1 MSRTR
6 EAKPTVANDR
16 IGETAHE
23 RDRRGGSARR
33 GASRRLAAV
42 ASLTLAVSLAAPPMA
57 AHADPQPTRAQ
68 VQKKLDK
75 LAEQMDHKVEAFN
88 QLNEKLKIAKK
99 KYQTALKASKQEQS
113 AFEEQRSRIAQMAA
127 DAYKNGDTDGVTGFV
142 GSNDPQAILDQAAVF
157 SHLSQERSSQ
167 LTQFLA
173 TAQRLRREEAQ
184 AKASYE
190 DVKAKTKEL
199 QAQKRKLDKEVA
211 KQKALLRRFGGTTPS
226 SGGGSGNIG
235 GTYNGPASGSAR
247 TALDFAYA
255 QLGKPYSYGAEGP
268 NSYDCSGLT
277 MKAWAAAGVGIT
289 RTTNSQYAAT
299 KRVDKSNLQPGD
311 LVFFSGLGHVG
322 LYVGNGQMIHAPR
335 TGKNVEV
342 VSITS
347 GYYLSNY
354 YGAGRP

>member
-1 MSRTR
+1 M
-6 EAKPTVANDR
+6 ANDL
-16 IGETAHE
+16 IGEAAHE
-23 RDRRGGSARR
+23 RGRGGGSASR
-33 GASRRLAAV
+33 GVSRRLAAV
-42 ASLTLAVSLAAPPMA
+42 ACVTLTVSLASPVA

-75 LAEQMDHKVEAFN
+75 LGEQMSHKVEKFN

-99 KYQTALKASKQEQS
+99 KYQTASKSSKQEQA
-113 AFEEQRSRIAQMAA
+113 AFEEQRTKIAQMAA
-127 DAYKNGDTDGVTGFV
+127 AAYKNGDTGGVAGFV
-142 GSNDPQAILDQAAVF
+142 GTGDPQAILDQSAVM
-157 SHLSQERSSQ
+157 SHLSEARSSQ

-184 AKASYE
+184 AKAAYE
-190 DVKAKTKEL
+190 DVKGKTKEL
-199 QAQKRKLDKEVA
+199 RDQKTKLDKEVA
-211 KQKALLRRFGGTTPS
+211 KQKALLRRLGGGTSPS
-226 SGGGSGNIG
+226 SGGGSGSTG
-235 GTYNGPASGSAR
+235 GSYNGPASGPAR
-247 TALDFAYA
+247 KALDFAYA

-268 NSYDCSGLT
+268 GSYDCSGLT

-311 LVFFSGLGHVG
+311 LIFFSGLGHVG
-322 LYVGNGQMIHAPR
+322 MVVGGGKMIHAPR

-342 VSITS
+342 VSYTS
-347 GYYLSNY
+347 GYYLNNY

>member
-1 MSRTR
+1 M
-6 EAKPTVANDR
+6 ANDL
-16 IGETAHE
+16 IGETAQE
-23 RDRRGGSARR
+23 RGRRGGSASR
-33 GASRRLAAV
+33 GVSRRLAAV
-42 ASLTLAVSLAAPPMA
+42 ASLTLAASLAYPPVVA
-57 AHADPQPTRAQ
+57 QADPEPTRAQ

-75 LAEQMDHKVEAFN
+75 LAEQMDHKVEKFN

-99 KYQTALKASKQEQS
+99 KYKTASKSSKQEQA
-113 AFEEQRSRIAQMAA
+113 AFEEQRTKIAQMAA
-127 DAYKNGDTDGVTGFV
+127 AAYKNGDTDGVTGFV
-142 GSNDPQAILDQAAVF
+142 GTGDPQAILDQSAVL

-167 LTQFLA
+167 LSQFLA

-184 AKASYE
+184 AKAAYE

-199 QAQKRKLDKEVA
+199 QAEKKKLDKEVA
-211 KQKALLRRFGGTTPS
+211 KQKALLRRLGGGTSS
-226 SGGGSGNIG
+226 SGGGSGSVG
-235 GTYNGPASGSAR
+235 GTYNGPASGPAR
-247 TALDFAYA
+247 KALDFAYA

-268 NSYDCSGLT
+268 GSYDCSGLT

-289 RTTNSQYAAT
+289 RTTNSQWAAT

-311 LVFFSGLGHVG
+311 LVFFNSLGHVG
-322 LYVGNGQMIHAPR
+322 LYVGGGQMIHAPR

>member
-1 MSRTR
+1 M
-6 EAKPTVANDR
+6 ANDL
-16 IGETAHE
+16 IGQAAHE
-23 RDRRGGSARR
+23 RDRRGGAANR

-42 ASLTLAVSLAAPPMA
+42 ACLTLTVSLASPPVV
-57 AHADPQPTRAQ
+57 AHAEPEPTRAQ

-75 LAEQMDHKVEAFN
+75 LAEEMDQKVEKFN

-99 KYQTALKASKQEQS
+99 KYKVASKSSKREQA
-113 AFEEQRSRIAQMAA
+113 AFEEQRAKIAQMAA
-127 DAYKNGDTDGVTGFV
+127 AAYKNGDTANVTGFV
-142 GSNDPQAILDQAAVF
+142 GTGDPQAILDQAAVF
-157 SHLSQERSSQ
+157 SHLSHERSSQ

-184 AKASYE
+184 AKASYD
-190 DVKAKTKEL
+190 DVKAKSTELKE
-199 QAQKRKLDKEVA
+199 QKKKLDKEVA
-211 KQKALLRRFGGTTPS
+211 KQKALLRRLGGGTS
-226 SGGGSGNIG
+226 SGGSGSVG

-247 TALDFAYA
+247 VALNFAYA
-255 QLGKPYSYGAEGP
+255 QLGKPYSYGATGP

-277 MKAWAAAGVGIT
+277 MKAWAAAGVNIT
-289 RTTNSQYAAT
+289 RTTNTQYAAT
-299 KRVDKSNLQPGD
+299 KRVSKSNLQPGD
-311 LVFFSGLGHVG
+311 LVFFSGLGHMG
-322 LYVGNGQMIHAPR
+322 MYVGGGKMIHAPR